1 MTNCSKCGSPR
12 AANDRF
18 CSSCGASTAAASAPQ
33 PEPVN
38 GPSPPPSLFQAFK
51 SAPAPNPAAPPDPV
65 APAPNPVAPAPNPV
79 PLAPNPVVPPPDPV
93 ASVPNPVAPGPDL
106 GAPRP
111 SVGSLAQISATGWLL
126 CGGAAAIVIAS
137 FLPWSQ
143 ASALGITFSSKPS
156 SGAPALLMILAA
168 VALGLG
174 WPGVRGTLSKRR
186 LVGVAIVAGV
196 LSIFVVTNWSDLSKL
211 QSDNPSANISG
222 GSGLY
227 LYTAGVV
234 ALWVCAVRVLLAWRR
249 SPIAR

>member
-1 MTNCSKCGSPR
+1 MTNCSKCGSPL

-18 CSSCGASTAAASAPQ
+18 CSSCGASTAAAAFAPQ
-33 PEPVN
+33 PEPVS

-65 APAPNPVAPAPNPV
+65 APA
-79 PLAPNPVVPPPDPV
+79 
-93 ASVPNPVAPGPDL
+93 PNPVAPGPDL

>member
-1 MTNCSKCGSPR
+1 MTNCSKCGSPL

-18 CSSCGASTAAASAPQ
+18 CSSCGASTAAAAFAPQ
-33 PEPVN
+33 PEPVS
-38 GPSPPPSLFQAFK
+38 GPSPPPSLFQAFN

-65 APAPNPVAPAPNPV
+65 APA
-79 PLAPNPVVPPPDPV
+79 
-93 ASVPNPVAPGPDL
+93 PNPVAPGPDL

-234 ALWVCAVRVLLAWRR
+234 ALWVCAIRVLSAWRR

>member
-1 MTNCSKCGSPR
+1 MTNCSKCGSPL

-18 CSSCGASTAAASAPQ
+18 CSSCGASTAAAASAPQ
-33 PEPVN
+33 PEPVS

-65 APAPNPVAPAPNPV
+65 APAPNPV
-79 PLAPNPVVPPPDPV
+79 PLA
-93 ASVPNPVAPGPDL
+93 PNPVAPGPDL

-111 SVGSLAQISATGWLL
+111 SVGWLAQISATGWLL

-234 ALWVCAVRVLLAWRR
+234 ALWVCAVRVLSAWRR